1 MNYVWTFNFNQTEVT
16 VMTEGVGA
24 VPMDVILD
32 GVPSTLWRQAV
43 QTDDEDR
50 LLIDYNLVHVALPGA
65 SILVDTGFGEYGPT
79 DPMVELSPGA
89 TAGLAE
95 RGVRPVDITHVLISH
110 MHSDHVAG
118 ATKSSD
124 RQRVP
129 AFPKARY
136 YVMQDEWESAP
147 EWWQPAEAV
156 ELQKKALHRAG
167 VVEFVRGEREIVP
180 GVRYIPAPGESPGHA
195 IVRVEASGEIL
206 YYLGDL
212 FHIPAEF
219 SHPEWG
225 PPHRD
230 RTLLTNTRKRF
241 LRRFAEENAW
251 LITTHLRFPGIGKV
265 ERIGEGFRWMERYPT
280 GKPTLHVSQRY
291 RRVPYR

>member
-1 MNYVWTFNFNQTEVT
+1 VNHVWTFNLNQTEVT

-24 VPMDVILD
+24 VPMDFILD
-32 GVPSTLWRQAV
+32 GVPSTLWRRAV
-43 QTDDEDR
+43 QTDKEDR
-50 LLIDYNLVHVALPGA
+50 LLIDFNVMHIALPGA
-65 SILVDTGFGEYGPT
+65 SILADTGFGDYGPT

-89 TAGLAE
+89 ITGLAK
-95 RGVRPVDITHVLISH
+95 RGVRPADITHVLISH
-110 MHSDHVAG
+110 LHSDHVTG

-124 RQRVP
+124 GRRVP

-136 YVMQDEWESAP
+136 YVMQAEWETAP

-156 ELQKKALHRAG
+156 ELQKEPLRRAG
-167 VVEFVRGEREIVP
+167 VVELVRGEREIVP
-180 GVRYIPAPGESPGHA
+180 GIRYIPAPGESPGHA
-195 IVRVEASGEIL
+195 IVRVDAGGEIL

-219 SHPEWG
+219 SHPDWG

-230 RTLLTNTRKRF
+230 RALLTNTRTHF

-251 LITTHLRFPGIGKV
+251 VIITHFRFPGIGKV
-265 ERIGEGFRWMERYPT
+265 ERSGEGFHWVERIPQASPQYT
-280 GKPTLHVSQRY
+280 
-291 RRVPYR
+291 